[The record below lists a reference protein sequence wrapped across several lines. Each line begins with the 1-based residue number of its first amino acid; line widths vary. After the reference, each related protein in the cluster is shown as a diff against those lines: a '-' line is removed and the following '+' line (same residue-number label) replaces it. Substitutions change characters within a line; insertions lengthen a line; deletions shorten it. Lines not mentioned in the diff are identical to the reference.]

1 MGLFDFLKNRGKD
14 VEKGKEAEQIKQTI
28 TAVLSGKVQNLNV
41 AYNDGNVSLSGQVD
55 SQATKEKVVLL
66 AGNVK
71 GVEKVDDDHLTV
83 KAPVAA
89 AAPAAPEK
97 AEVRFYTI
105 ESGDSL
111 SKIAKRFYG
120 NAGDWNKLFEA
131 NKEVINDPDL
141 IYPGQTIRIPPQL

>member
-41 AYNDGNVSLSGQVD
+41 AYKDGTVSLSGQVD

-71 GVEKVDDDHLTV
+71 GVEKVEDDHLTV
-83 KAPVAA
+83 NAPAA
-89 AAPAAPEK
+89 AAGPQKE
-97 AEVRFYTI
+97 EVRFYTI
-105 ESGDSL
+105 EAGDSL
-111 SKIAKRFYG
+111 SKIAKKFYG
-120 NAGDWNKLFEA
+120 NANDWPKLFEA
-131 NKEVINDPDL
+131 NKEVINDPNL
-141 IYPGQTIRIPPQL
+141 IYPGQTIRIPSQL